1 MPKVMENRIPWI
13 KKHFVSLRC
22 KCDTIKK
29 YQDFR
34 RFVYDKSEFRQ
45 TDEYEKAD
53 CLSAMGISAD
63 GDCGTGDAL

>member
-1 MPKVMENRIPWI
+1 VEPAFSIVWWEVW
-13 KKHFVSLRC
+13 
-22 KCDTIKK
+22 
-29 YQDFR
+29 Y
-34 RFVYDKSEFRQ
+34 FVYLCFCKSEFRQ

>member
-1 MPKVMENRIPWI
+1 MQFCRTVVAPTIFGDVE
-13 KKHFVSLRC
+13 
-22 KCDTIKK
+22 KC
-29 YQDFR
+29 
-34 RFVYDKSEFRQ
+34 VYLHTDKSEFRQ